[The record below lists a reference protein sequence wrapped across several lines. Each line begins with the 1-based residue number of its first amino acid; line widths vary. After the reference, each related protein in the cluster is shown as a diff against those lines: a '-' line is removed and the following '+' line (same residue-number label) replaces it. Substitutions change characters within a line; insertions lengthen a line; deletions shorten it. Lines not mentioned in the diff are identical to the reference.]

1 MQECEKL
8 TIAQND
14 CVAPLS
20 WGQKL
25 PKTKR
30 LLKSTNTMTNY
41 GKDKPNSKLEWET

>member
-8 TIAQND
+8 TMAQND
-14 CVAPLS
+14 YVAPLS

-30 LLKSTNTMTNY
+30 LLKGTNIMTNY
-41 GKDKPNSKLEWET
+41 GKDEPNSRLEWET